1 MSSFAKSK
9 KKYHMF
15 DDLLLN
21 LRAQPKPDMS
31 SSALIEKQ
39 IAAGYGVPK
48 PDYWGSKNQM

>member
-1 MSSFAKSK
+1 MSSFAKSN

-31 SSALIEKQ
+31 SSALTEKQ